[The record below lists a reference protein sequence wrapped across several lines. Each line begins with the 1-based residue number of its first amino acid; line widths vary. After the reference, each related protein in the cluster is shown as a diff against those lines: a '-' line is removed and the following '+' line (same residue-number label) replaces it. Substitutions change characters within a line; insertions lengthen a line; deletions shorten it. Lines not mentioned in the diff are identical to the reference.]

1 MSKSAILLGSK
12 PASVV
17 ALLLLLQKGW
27 NVTEVV
33 ASRTQANWLPGP
45 SLFDVASSLG
55 IRTVPN
61 QEDLESSEV
70 DLVVSYMFRSRVSK
84 FTLERGRYPLNF
96 HAGPLPQFGG
106 WAFYNVAILESAVEY
121 GCTCHVMDEEFDTGP
136 LVKVRRFGID
146 SSAHTA
152 VSLEKRTQIE
162 MLLLFEEV
170 IDVYENVGQIAS
182 VPQDAAQM
190 RYLNAAQF
198 AHLKEIPA
206 SATPEEADRIARAFW
221 YPPYEC
227 AYHLLPNGT
236 RLEVVP
242 QIVQHSSAINL
253 HSTDLEDLLRTAR
266 IMPSLVS
273 VIR

>member
-33 ASRTQANWLPGP
+33 ASQNQPNWLPGP
-45 SLFDVASSLG
+45 SLFDVASALG

-61 QEDLESSEV
+61 QEHLESSEV

-84 FTLERGRYPLNF
+84 VTLAKGRYPLNF
-96 HAGPLPQFGG
+96 HAGPLPEFGG
-106 WAFYNVAILESAVEY
+106 WAFYNVAILEDAVEY
-121 GCTCHVMDEEFDTGP
+121 GCTCSVMDEGFDTGP
-136 LVKVRRFGID
+136 LVKVRRFGINA
-146 SSAHTA
+146 SAHTA
-152 VSLEKRTQIE
+152 VSLEQRTQIE
-162 MLLLFEEV
+162 MVLLFEEV
-170 IDVYENVGQIAS
+170 IDAYETEGQIAAI
-182 VPQDAAQM
+182 PQDASQM
-190 RYLNAAQF
+190 RYLDASQF
-198 AHLKEIPA
+198 AQLKRISA
-206 SATPEEADRIARAFW
+206 SASPEESDRIARAFW

-242 QIVQHSSAINL
+242 QIVKHRSALNL
-253 HSTDLEDLLRTAR
+253 HSDDLENLLTTAR
-266 IMPSLVS
+266 ITPSLLA